1 MFKQTVA
8 TILKKHSSKF
18 NDGGGIHLFEEKGLI
33 DVVLPTDFKGKTE
46 ETVLEAATDHAIE
59 SGAEDV
65 RVLEENDSLQF
76 ICGASNLNSVVAD
89 LEKLQ
94 YKVSNAA
101 IEFIPLK
108 MQALQDE
115 ELKVA
120 EKLYEKLQALP
131 EVTKL
136 SDNIA

>member
-1 MFKQTVA
+1 M
-8 TILKKHSSKF
+8 
-18 NDGGGIHLFEEKGLI
+18 FEEKGLI